1 MTKLFNST
9 FEVSLRALLLLSQT
23 TDVNMTIDRLVAYDF
38 ISLYSRHFELADI
51 NLHGDNEY
59 GFSEL
64 SARRTVM
71 QAALKEL
78 VLDGLTKATRRKDGF
93 CYEIT
98 DAGATFCQKQTTDY
112 ANTYR
117 QLARATHKKFKTM
130 TEVEIMAVISQ
141 KATHA
146 LRR

>member
-23 TDVNMTIDRLVAYDF
+23 TDTNMTLDRLVAYDF
-38 ISLYSRHFELADI
+38 ISLYGRHFDLADI

-71 QAALKEL
+71 QTALKEL
-78 VLDGLTKATRRKDGF
+78 VLDGLVKAARRQDGF

-98 DAGATFCQKQTTDY
+98 DVGTAFCRKQTTDY
-112 ANTYR
+112 AGAYR
-117 QLARATHKKFKTM
+117 QLARATHKKYKGM
-130 TEVEIMAVISQ
+130 TEVEIMTVISR
-141 KATHA
+141 KATYA

>member
-23 TDVNMTIDRLVAYDF
+23 ADANMTIDRIVAYDF
-38 ISLYSRHFELADI
+38 ISLYSRHFDLAEI

-78 VLDGLTKATRRKDGF
+78 VLDGLAKAIRRKDGF

-98 DAGATFCQKQTTDY
+98 DTGTAFCQKQVTDY

-117 QLARATHKKFKTM
+117 RLASATHKKFKTM
-130 TEVEIMAVISQ
+130 TEVEIMAIISQ

>member
-9 FEVSLRALLLLSQT
+9 FEVSLRVLLLLSQT
-23 TDVNMTIDRLVAYDF
+23 SDVNMTLDRLVAYDF
-38 ISLYSRHFELADI
+38 ISLYSRYFDLAEI

-71 QAALKEL
+71 LAALKEL
-78 VLDGLTKATRRKDGF
+78 VLDGLARATRRKDGI

-98 DAGATFCQKQTTDY
+98 EIGTAFCKRQTTDY
-112 ANTYR
+112 AKTYR
-117 QLARATHKKFKTM
+117 QLANATHQKYKEM
-130 TEVEIMAVISQ
+130 TEVEVMAVINQ
-141 KATHA
+141 KATIA